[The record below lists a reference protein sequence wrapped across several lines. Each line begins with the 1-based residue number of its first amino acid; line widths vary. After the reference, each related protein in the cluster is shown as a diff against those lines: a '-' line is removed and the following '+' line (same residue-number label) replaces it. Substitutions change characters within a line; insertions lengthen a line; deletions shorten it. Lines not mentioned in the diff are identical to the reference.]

1 MGSCRGLIWD
11 SGPLRTPS
19 FLSSLHKAITPRLDS
34 PKSCALGS
42 RICGLL
48 EMGVSL
54 ALKPGSD
61 PVWVYTKSKRL
72 TRLNALEWGLP
83 CQGVRGAEDESVCS
97 FADSAA

>member
-1 MGSCRGLIWD
+1 MGSFRGLIWD

-19 FLSSLHKAITPRLDS
+19 FLSSLHKAITRRLDS

-61 PVWVYTKSKRL
+61 PVWVYTKSKRQ
-72 TRLNALEWGLP
+72 TRLNALEWSALAKV
-83 CQGVRGAEDESVCS
+83 CEGAEDEGPCS